1 MTMSAYTLAE
11 DRGLLN
17 PDLIASLN
25 FLPMA
30 SVIGMIYLISLA
42 FLQYLIAN
50 RGQIGKE
57 CRACA
62 DVQVVKVQFPVAY
75 TGYGL
80 GYGVIPSLLAAEMM
94 PVDVRSTAVGFFM
107 TVEMTSTF
115 LLSKLK
121 PLLMDAL
128 RIHGLFAMFAGAPRG
143 MISLSIYTMTPVF

>member
-1 MTMSAYTLAE
+1 LLVFLSFVTMSAYTLAE
-11 DRGLLN
+11 DRGLLS

-30 SVIGMIYLISLA
+30 SVI
-42 FLQYLIAN
+42 
-50 RGQIGKE
+50 
-57 CRACA
+57 
-62 DVQVVKVQFPVAY
+62 VAY

-128 RIHGLFAMFAGAPRG
+128 RIHGLFAMFAGTVLIVIVLTLAFKPRH
-143 MISLSIYTMTPVF
+143 SVSKV